1 MSATHYDKVRFLRE
15 LASLGEEVEVR
26 DGHRVVEEGE
36 PADAVYFILEGE
48 FEVQRRGDVIG
59 VMQEGAVFG
68 EIAAVTGG
76 RRNASV
82 IARNMGRLLKVES
95 DDFVA
100 VLHRQPELI
109 IGMYRDLAG
118 KVFDQES
125 GKTSAPTKQ
134 LVNFDSATVLEGL
147 QDHRS
152 RRARCWEEI
161 GVWGDRS
168 CPELEKHLHC
178 QNCPVYE
185 DAGRGMLDRAAT
197 SEYLESNR
205 ALLEADARNR
215 ETERGLRII
224 PFRLGREWFAL
235 RAGLFGAV
243 VSPKRLQ
250 RIPHHRSPIIQGVK
264 MIQGETLIQFD
275 LATLLEVEALK
286 EKTRGNDARQ
296 NPRDAVIGSGSNR
309 WVFHADSFA
318 AITEIVESRLEPP
331 PVTLGKASANFT
343 QGLLEADGHRVALLD
358 DELLLYRLGK
368 ECE

>member
-1 MSATHYDKVRFLRE
+1 MSASRYDKVRFLRE

-26 DGHRVVEEGE
+26 DGHLVVEEGG
-36 PADAVYFILEGE
+36 PADSVYFILEGE
-48 FEVQRRGDVIG
+48 FEVARRGETIG
-59 VMQEGAVFG
+59 VMQAGAVFG

-76 RRNASV
+76 KRNASV
-82 IARNMGRLLKVES
+82 KARQMGRLLRVEAS
-95 DDFVA
+95 DFVA

-118 KVFDQES
+118 KVFDEEG
-125 GKTSAPTKQ
+125 GKTSGAGKQ

-147 QDHRS
+147 QDRRS

-197 SEYLESNR
+197 TEYLENNR
-205 ALLEADARNR
+205 GLLEEDARNR
-215 ETERGLRII
+215 VTERGLRIV
-224 PFRLGREWFAL
+224 PFRLGKEWFAL
-235 RAGLFGAV
+235 RAALFGAV
-243 VSPKRLQ
+243 VSPRRLQ
-250 RIPHHRSPIIQGVK
+250 RIPHLRSPILEGIK
-264 MIQGETLIQFD
+264 MIQGETLIQFN
-275 LATLLEVEALK
+275 LAALLEVESTQ
-286 EKTRGNDARQ
+286 EKPAGNDARL

-309 WVFHADSFA
+309 WVFHAGAFGA
-318 AITEIVESRLEPP
+318 VAEIVESGLEAP

-343 QGLLEADGHRVALLD
+343 RGLIETDGRRVALLD